1 MIEGKLIELKMAIR
15 EIDKKDFRDG
25 NGSFSIVFLTC
36 NRDKK
41 TGGEFIELIDACS
54 CGLPPN
60 CKGHE
65 MRGIKDMHTGKK
77 YAIHNRLIYQFN
89 NMEIYWV

>member
-1 MIEGKLIELKMAIR
+1 MIELKHALR
-15 EIDKKDFRDG
+15 EIDKMDFRDG
-25 NGSFSIVFLTC
+25 NGNFSIVFLTC

-41 TGGEFIELIDACS
+41 TGGELIRLENANS

-65 MRGIKDMHTGKK
+65 MRGIKDNETEKR
-77 YAIHNRLIYQFN
+77 YAVHNRLIFQFN
-89 NMEIYWV
+89 NEEIFWI